1 MACLS
6 SICFIILF
14 AFAFHLPS
22 SLEARNNILLVS
34 MTMREEVPSSSGDQE
49 VDAMAINESLI
60 FSHLA
65 KMVRLLAESVP
76 SPGVGH

>member
-1 MACLS
+1 MARLS

-14 AFAFHLPS
+14 AFAFYLLPS
-22 SLEARNNILLVS
+22 PEAWNNI
-34 MTMREEVPSSSGDQE
+34 REEVPSSSGDQE

-60 FSHLA
+60 FSHLG
-65 KMVRLLAESVP
+65 KMDRISQHSVP